1 VERARQI
8 AGRLQES
15 ARQALKET
23 RLLLYETQTPASET
37 SMDLTQE
44 LESRLAT
51 VERRAGVRA
60 QIIREGSVDN
70 IPPAWSENLF
80 WITIEALNNALKHAQ
95 AHNMKIILRSSPQR
109 VELEVI
115 DDGRGFDPGK
125 PRPGGMGL
133 QNMRERA
140 GMLHGELEIL
150 STPGK
155 GTCVRFNAEIRE

>member
-1 VERARQI
+1 MDRARQI

-95 AHNMKIILRSSPQR
+95 AHNMKIILRASPQR
-109 VELEVI
+109 IGLEVI

-125 PRPGGMGL
+125 PRAGGMGL
-133 QNMRERA
+133 KNMRERA
-140 GMLHGELEIL
+140 GMLHGELEIV